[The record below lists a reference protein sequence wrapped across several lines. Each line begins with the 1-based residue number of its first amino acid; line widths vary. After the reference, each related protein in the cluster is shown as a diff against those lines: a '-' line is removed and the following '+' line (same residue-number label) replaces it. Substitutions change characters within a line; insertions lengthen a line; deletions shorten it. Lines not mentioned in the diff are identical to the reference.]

1 MPNKNTSLKSDSV
14 LHLSMDQQQE
24 SSSSLSSS
32 NTAGDDQIR
41 QEKLQLVDTLKAPI
55 IERGRSFGYEVV
67 ENYDLGAGPIHVT
80 WIFKPGGSE
89 SLPDIRLGFICI
101 TEFSQSSLNEAIAR
115 AMLNLMDKLILVV
128 PTEEMTKTVSESID
142 LIPAG
147 SKEEEGG
154 GEGRSILQLRKYITV
169 LTPST
174 LTSKSDIKGPSERK
188 GTQAGEVL

>member
-1 MPNKNTSLKSDSV
+1 LQVRDQNKQDKI
-14 LHLSMDQQQE
+14 
-24 SSSSLSSS
+24 
-32 NTAGDDQIR
+32 QII
-41 QEKLQLVDTLKAPI
+41 DNLKAPI

-128 PTEEMTKTVSESID
+128 PTETMTKPIKDSIESM
-142 LIPAG
+142 PQN
-147 SKEEEGG
+147 
-154 GEGRSILQLRKYITV
+154 SILQLRKYITV
-169 LTPST
+169 LTPGT
-174 LTSKSDIKGPSERK
+174 LVSKVGIGGSKERDSSQ
-188 GTQAGEVL
+188 TGEMI